1 MNLLEK
7 IKSDNL
13 LNALLLILCFVFVAG
28 CNMFGSKTGETNTSS
43 SPATSTSPK
52 TETVKNKAVGT
63 WAGKAYDGVTDLKMV
78 FTETD
83 WTLISGSKSV
93 MTQKYTISGNNIEV
107 QDSKGGKLP
116 ITLTLDGD
124 ELKAETD
131 DGKTT
136 LKRQ

>member
-1 MNLLEK
+1 VNLPEK

-13 LNALLLILCFVFVAG
+13 LNVLLLVLCFVLVAG
-28 CNMFGSKTGETNTSS
+28 CNMFGSKTSDTTNTGSTPVSSS
-43 SPATSTSPK
+43 SPTT
-52 TETVKNKAVGT
+52 TVKNKAVGT
-63 WAGKAYDGVTDLKMV
+63 WAGKAYDGKTDLKMI

-83 WTLISGSKSV
+83 WTLISGTKSV
-93 MTQKYTISGNNIEV
+93 MTQKYTISGDDISV